1 MNYFKKISSII
12 ICMLFAV
19 QFSTFAQRIDISGTV
34 TDGKGIT
41 LPGVNV
47 IIAGTNTGTVTDEN
61 GSFSVSV
68 PNENAVLQFS
78 FIGYVTQNIM
88 VGRQRM
94 INAVMVDEV
103 SEMEEIVVVGYGTQ
117 RRSDVTGSIAVVTSE
132 DLLRTPTF
140 SAIAGLK
147 GVAPGVNVFVNSGLP
162 GGQQRIVIRG
172 LSSITA
178 AADPLFVVD
187 GVIMEDFQFLNPNDI
202 ERIEVLK
209 DASAAAIYGAR
220 GAAGVILVTTKRG
233 EREGRTTVSYSGWIS
248 IATLQKKMDTMN
260 AEEFM
265 RAYRISMQ
273 NHVKYGGSADAAAT
287 REAAMNTRW
296 TNIARNSNSD
306 LNTGNFQ
313 HLFKI
318 NGTFNPEGWKN
329 EFDNNLAPIYDTDW
343 QDEATRNALSHTHQ
357 LSIRQGNA
365 RSSSGVFINYT
376 NQEGLFLNTGM
387 QRVNARLTNDA
398 KPLNWLSTSMNLLVN
413 NSNQNNTNIGSG
425 GQDALRTVIEMPPIF
440 PVKYDDGS
448 WANSQTRVSGFGFE
462 AMANPAHFLTVRQ
475 QYVTRTQIFGNFALT
490 FHLAD
495 GLDLR
500 TQFGGDGQIRNWRT
514 YQTVGVINADAGGR
528 GEAVF
533 EAHNLFYWQQ
543 TSYLNY
549 SKVFGQHR
557 FSAMAGVEW
566 SERKFRSNRSAT
578 ESFSTNVHGVDRM
591 QAGATRTAVESGFNR
606 WAMNSYIS
614 RLAYTLSDKYMAT
627 VTARVDGS
635 SKFGAQNKYAFFPAV
650 GLGWNISSEDFMA
663 EVTWIDRMKL
673 HTSYGVTGNSEGL
686 GTYQSLATYSSAT
699 ILINGA
705 NVASSQPSRLSNPDL
720 RWEKKTTWDIGIDLN
735 TLGNRLNFD
744 ISYYYNYTDDLLLN
758 APIAST
764 SGFNSISKNVG
775 AVSGRGWDI
784 LINGTIASSKDF
796 TWNTT
801 LNANFNTT
809 KIERLNEGNADMFE
823 GSWLDGEGVV
833 FRVGEPLT
841 TWWIYERTGIRTD
854 PSTGRVGEALRSP
867 NKQLIGKGMPDWTGS
882 LINRFAYKQFDFQ
895 FDFQFVVG
903 GDIRQDFYHSTYD
916 RFGLA
921 SGLRAILYDAWTEG
935 KPSGPNQQQAIRNGV
950 FDGQSSNKDTSWLA
964 DATYL
969 RLNMIQLGYSFTPSQ
984 ARTIGLSAFRAYA
997 SIDNVFVFHS
1007 KDFLGY
1013 DPEASS
1019 RGRFEQNAFFFQ
1031 YPRPRTFA
1039 FGVQVT
1045 F

>member
-1 MNYFKKISSII
+1 MNYIKKVSSII
-12 ICMLFAV
+12 ICMIFAV
-19 QFSTFAQRIDISGTV
+19 QFSTYAQGISVSGTI
-34 TDGKGIT
+34 TDGEGVT

-47 IIAGTNTGTVTDEN
+47 MVVGTTSGAISDGN
-61 GSFSVSV
+61 GRFSITV

-78 FIGYVTQNIM
+78 FVGYVTQNIM
-88 VGRQRM
+88 VGSRRTFD
-94 INAVMVDEV
+94 IVMADDA
-103 SEMEEIVVVGYGTQ
+103 SEIEELVVVGYGTQ
-117 RRSDVTGSIAVVTSE
+117 RRSDVTGSIAVVTSD

-147 GVAPGVNVFVNSGLP
+147 GVASGVNVFVNSGLP
-162 GGQQRIVIRG
+162 GGQQRIIIRG

-178 AADPLFVVD
+178 VADPLFVVD

-220 GAAGVILVTTKRG
+220 GAAGVILVTTRRG
-233 EREGRTTVSYSGWIS
+233 EREGRTTVSYSGWMS
-248 IATLQKKMDTMN
+248 VANLQKKMETMN
-260 AEEFM
+260 SEEFM
-265 RAYRISMQ
+265 RAYRLSFQ
-273 NHVKYGGSADAAAT
+273 NHVNFATSGT
-287 REAAMNTRW
+287 RESREEAMNVRW

-306 LNTGNFQ
+306 LNTGNYR
-313 HLFKI
+313 HLFRI
-318 NGTFNPEGWKN
+318 DGQFNREGWKN
-329 EFDNNLAPIYDTDW
+329 EFDTNLVPIYDTDW
-343 QDEATRNALSHTHQ
+343 QDEATRNAFSHTHQ
-357 LSIRQGNA
+357 LSIRQGGP
-365 RSSSGVFINYT
+365 RSSSGVFLNYS
-376 NQEGLFLNTGM
+376 NQEGLFVNTGM

-398 KPLNWLSTSMNLLVN
+398 QPLSWLSTSMNLMVN
-413 NSNQNNTNIGSG
+413 NTNQNNTNIGSG

-440 PVKYDDGS
+440 PVKYDDGA
-448 WANSQTRVSGFGFE
+448 WANSQTRIFGFGFE
-462 AMANPAHFLTVRQ
+462 ALANPVHFLTVRQ
-475 QYVTRTQIFGNFALT
+475 QYVNRTQIFGNFALT

-500 TQFGGDGQIRNWRT
+500 TQFGGDGQMRNWRQ
-514 YQTVGVINADAGGR
+514 YQTVGVINADASGR
-528 GEAVF
+528 GEALF
-533 EAHNLFYWQQ
+533 TQHNLFYWQQ
-543 TSYLNY
+543 TTYLNY
-549 SKVFGQHR
+549 NKIINQHR
-557 FSAMAGVEW
+557 FSVMAGVEW
-566 SERKFRSNRSAT
+566 SERKFRDNDSAT
-578 ESFSTNVHGVDRM
+578 QQFSTNVHGVDRM
-591 QAGATRTAVESGFNR
+591 QAGATRTNVASSYNR

-635 SKFGAQNKYAFFPAV
+635 SKFGDDNKYAFFPAV

-663 EVTWIDRMKL
+663 GVTWIDRMKL

-686 GTYQSLATYSSAT
+686 SSYQSLATYSSGT
-699 ILINGA
+699 ILINGG
-705 NVASSQPSRLSNPDL
+705 NVASSSPSRLANPEL

-784 LINGTIASSKDF
+784 LINGTIVDGSDF
-796 TWNTT
+796 KWNTT

-809 KIERLNEGNADMFE
+809 KIERLNEGNADMFT
-823 GSWLDGEGVV
+823 GSWLDGDGVV
-833 FRVGEPLT
+833 FRVGQPLT
-841 TWWIYERTGIRTD
+841 TWWIYDRTGIRTD
-854 PSTGRVGEALRSP
+854 PATGRVGEALRSSD
-867 NKQLIGKGMPDWTGS
+867 KRIIGKGMHDWTGS
-882 LINRFAYKQFDFQ
+882 LINRLAYKQFDFQ
-895 FDFQFVVG
+895 FDFQFVFG

-921 SGLRAILYDAWTEG
+921 SGLKAILYDAWTPG
-935 KPSGPNQQQAIRNGV
+935 TPSGPNQQQAIRNAV
-950 FDGQSSNKDTSWLA
+950 FDGQSSNKDSSWLA

-969 RLNMIQLGYSFTPSQ
+969 RLNMIQLGYSFTNAQ

-997 SIDNVFVFHS
+997 SIDNVFVLHS
-1007 KDFLGY
+1007 SDFLGY

-1031 YPRPRTFA
+1031 YPRPRTYA
-1039 FGVQVT
+1039 FGIQVT